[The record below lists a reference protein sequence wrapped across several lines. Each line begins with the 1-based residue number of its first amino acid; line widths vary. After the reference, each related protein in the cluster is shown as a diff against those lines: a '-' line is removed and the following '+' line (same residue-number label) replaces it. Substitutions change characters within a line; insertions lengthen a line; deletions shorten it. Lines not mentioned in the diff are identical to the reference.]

1 MEYEEFKFFI
11 QSLGFVY
18 ERQMMGKEFYKLG
31 EFELEL
37 RQGFQGIIYSIVQKI
52 QLGVT
57 RPIITSSTNWK
68 SLEEDLSVF
77 RSILREHKLK
87 DLGI

>member
-1 MEYEEFKFFI
+1 MEREEFVLFI

-37 RQGFQGIIYSIVQKI
+37 RQGFQGIIYTIVQKV

-57 RPIITSSTNWK
+57 RPIITSDAKYINDY
-68 SLEEDLSVF
+68 ELSVF
-77 RSILREHKLK
+77 KSILREHKLN

>member
-1 MEYEEFKFFI
+1 MSYEEFKFFI

-31 EFELEL
+31 QFELEL
-37 RQGFQGIIYSIVQKI
+37 KLGFQGIIYTIVQKI

>member
-1 MEYEEFKFFI
+1 MSYEEFKLFI

-18 ERQMMGKEFYKLG
+18 ERQMMGKESYKLG
-31 EFELEL
+31 VFELEL
-37 RQGFQGIIYSIVQKI
+37 RQSFYGAYYEVYQKV

-57 RPIITSSTNWK
+57 RHIIK
-68 SLEEDLSVF
+68 SNARNMNDHELSVF
-77 RSILREHKLK
+77 KSILREHKLN

>member
-1 MEYEEFKFFI
+1 MGYEEFKLFI

-31 EFELEL
+31 QFELEL
-37 RQGFQGIIYSIVQKI
+37 RQGFHGVYYGIVQKV

-57 RPIITSSTNWK
+57 RPIITSDARNMNDH
-68 SLEEDLSVF
+68 ELSVF
-77 RSILREHKLK
+77 KSILREHKLN

>member
-31 EFELEL
+31 QFELEL
-37 RQGFQGIIYSIVQKI
+37 KLGFNGMIYKI